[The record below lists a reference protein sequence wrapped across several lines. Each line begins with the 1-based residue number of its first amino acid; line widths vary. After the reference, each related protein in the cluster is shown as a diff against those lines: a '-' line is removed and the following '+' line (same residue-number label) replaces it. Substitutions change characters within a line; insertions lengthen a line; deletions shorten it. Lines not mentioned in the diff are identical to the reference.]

1 MSQSL
6 REGGEAILKFYIR
19 RAYKLCPAI
28 WERSSAGEQ
37 YIICIMTALVQIQ
50 PFPQLIDQPRNGDKH
65 WSDAWRGMLPP
76 LLSILQRKDTQ

>member
-37 YIICIMTALVQIQ
+37 YIICIMTSLVQIQ
-50 PFPQLIDQPRNGDKH
+50 PFPPMPERVNFIDMSYTGKAPSRFGGAFSCLTK
-65 WSDAWRGMLPP
+65 
-76 LLSILQRKDTQ
+76 